1 MSEAWSLAFLA
12 AIVVTVVGAS
22 RQDIFR
28 GLFRWLPIPLWCYL
42 LPLAAQALG
51 WISPDPA
58 IYSALTTHLLP
69 LALGCLLLG
78 ADLPSFLRTGR
89 PAVMA
94 MAIGAL
100 GVVIGTP
107 LGVWCLQRALGP
119 EAWKGAGALAATW
132 TGGTMNLLA
141 VRTILATPDTLFASL
156 VVVDAVVAY
165 GWMACLVA
173 ASGFREPLN
182 RWLRASSAMHPAP
195 GGSEATAS
203 SGAAQ
208 LPSRHGTALHCL
220 FTPRNHGSATEARR
234 RLLKDFSVSLWNS
247 VASVVSRGNVE
258 HYTRHLRALIAC
270 GVSALGLTVA
280 ARLAAAHLPAS
291 RFVSSATGWT
301 VLLVTTAALGLSLLP
316 AVRRIAERGGAVGY
330 PCLYLVL
337 AATGAQASLQALW
350 SAPAW
355 LLVGAATLLLHGLL
369 LLVAG
374 RLARI
379 PFGVLA
385 TASQANVGGLVSA
398 PLVGA
403 LYHTSLAPVGL
414 LLAMAGNA
422 VGTYLGLFSAGLCR
436 WLLGGAP

>member
-1 MSEAWSLAFLA
+1 MLSNAWSLVFLGVM
-12 AIVVTVVGAS
+12 VVAVMSAS
-22 RQDIFR
+22 RQDLFR
-28 GLFRWLPIPLWCYL
+28 GLFLWLPIPLWCYL

-58 IYSALTTHLLP
+58 VYSALTTHLLP

-89 PAVMA
+89 SAIMA

-100 GVVIGTP
+100 GVLIGTT
-107 LGVWCLQRALGP
+107 LGVWCVQRALGP

-141 VRTILATPDTLFASL
+141 VKTILAVPDTLFAPL

-182 RWLRASSAMHPAP
+182 RWLRA
-195 GGSEATAS
+195 
-203 SGAAQ
+203 
-208 LPSRHGTALHCL
+208 PS
-220 FTPRNHGSATEARR
+220 TE
-234 RLLKDFSVSLWNS
+234 VSLRETSKDGTSAEPHGARPGNQRGIVS
-247 VASVVSRGNVE
+247 VIG
-258 HYTRHLRALIAC
+258 C
-270 GVSALGLTVA
+270 GTCALGLTVA
-280 ARLAAAHLPAS
+280 ARLAAAHLSTS

-316 AVRRIAERGGAVGY
+316 AVRRMAERGGAVGY

-337 AATGAQASLQALW
+337 AATGAQASLHALW

-369 LLVAG
+369 LLLVG
-374 RLARI
+374 RLASI

-403 LYHTSLAPVGL
+403 LYHPSLAPVGL

-422 VGTYLGLFSAGLCR
+422 VGTYLGVLSAGICR
-436 WLLGGAP
+436 WLVGA

>member
-1 MSEAWSLAFLA
+1 MSGAWSLAFLVA
-12 AIVVTVVGAS
+12 TVVTVVSAS

-58 IYSALTTHLLP
+58 VYSAIATHLLP

-89 PAVMA
+89 PAIMA

-107 LGVWCLQRALGP
+107 LGVWCLRRALGP

-141 VRTILATPDTLFASL
+141 VRTLLATPDTLFAPL

-182 RWLRASSAMHPAP
+182 RWLRA
-195 GGSEATAS
+195 
-203 SGAAQ
+203 
-208 LPSRHGTALHCL
+208 PS
-220 FTPRNHGSATEARR
+220 
-234 RLLKDFSVSLWNS
+234 KS
-247 VASVVSRGNVE
+247 VASDEWRVASERRDE
-258 HYTRHLRALIAC
+258 THLQRRLETSAC
-270 GVSALGLTVA
+270 GACALGLTVA
-280 ARLAAAHLPAS
+280 ARLVAAHLPAS

-301 VLLVTTAALGLSLLP
+301 VLLVTTAALGFSLLP
-316 AVRRIAERGGAVGY
+316 AVRRMAERGGAVGY

-369 LLVAG
+369 LLAAG
-374 RLARI
+374 HLARI